1 MEHTDRTNENE
12 SAESL
17 EREPLTQES
26 ILAAAREIIDEQG
39 LKRLTMRALAN
50 RLGFKAMAIYHYFAS
65 KDELLE
71 ALSERTDSA
80 ASHFGQFFE
89 DMAAMGVTPQET
101 VVALGLRYIQFAE
114 QHPDQFQLAF
124 NTLPMK
130 FETWEELVTSR
141 SNFTIPQS
149 AVQAGVDSG
158 VFRERD
164 GYGRDEMAFNL
175 WALVHG
181 LAVLRATRLREL
193 DTDFERLHRTL
204 LEALVRQFEGR
215 ADT

>member
-1 MEHTDRTNENE
+1 MAKTGENE
-12 SAESL
+12 SAEIS

-26 ILAAAREIIDEQG
+26 ILAAAREIIEEQG
-39 LKRLTMRALAN
+39 LKRLTMRALAD
-50 RLGFKAMAIYHYFAS
+50 RLGFRAMALYHYFSS
-65 KDELLE
+65 KDELLQ
-71 ALSERTDSA
+71 ALSEQTDAA

-89 DMAAMGVTPQET
+89 DMAAKGATPQET
-101 VVALGLRYIQFAE
+101 VITLGLRYIQFAE

-130 FETWEELVTSR
+130 FKTWEDLVASR

-149 AVQAGVDSG
+149 AVQAGIDSG

-193 DTDFERLHRTL
+193 DTDFVQLHRAL